1 MPALLIIVATV
12 VLALVGMS
20 YKPEKVILVKTND
33 KVPAPNFSQASGFYE
48 KEFKLT
54 LTTTLP
60 NARVFYT
67 TDGSRPTFD
76 SEVYTGPILI
86 QDKTEEPNK
95 LSEIKTAPVFN
106 YPLYNVF
113 KGTIV
118 RAVTAVND
126 SVISEEARASF
137 FVHPK
142 GRGRYTLPVVSLV
155 TDADSL
161 FGYKAGIYVSGAT
174 ADDKDFYIRN
184 SIKIDDTRRGFP
196 ANYKRRGQQ
205 WYRPV
210 TLSFFDEGSNNGFTV
225 KAKVGIHGNAS
236 REQQHKSL
244 KVILES
250 NGQLKDLIYPVF
262 SSIKPD
268 TLSSFVLRS
277 SSQDRHST
285 MFRDALLQSLVKGFA
300 PLDIQEY
307 RPSIMFINGEYWGIN
322 NIRNR
327 YDEFYFQ
334 HKYKIPQ
341 DSIAIVGVKSNL
353 GGTELTVDQRLGRVI
368 LGVEGDQKPYHALLA
383 YIKSHDLSNPVYY
396 QYVTRQIDV
405 DNFIDYL
412 LAELY
417 YANQDWPNSNLQ
429 MWRYKVPAG
438 TSEKVFHKDGRW
450 RWMLMDIDNG
460 FLKGKHSYNMMNRV
474 LKSEQ
479 LGPLFSALLK
489 SPAFRKR
496 FFEKADY
503 HLTLTFEAN
512 RVIAEI
518 NKKQQRISPEI
529 KEHLER
535 WRTPAS
541 VKAWEG
547 EVESLREFARKRPEY
562 LRKELEKL
570 RQQYGSGS

>member
-1 MPALLIIVATV
+1 MTTV
-12 VLALVGMS
+12 VLALVGMG
-20 YKPEKVILVKTND
+20 YKPEKVTIVRTST
-33 KVPAPNFSQASGFYE
+33 KVPVPVFSQSSGFYGNG
-48 KEFKLT
+48 LR
-54 LTTTLP
+54 LSLSTTHRG
-60 NARVFYT
+60 AKIYYT

-76 SEVYTGPILI
+76 SEIYTGPVLI
-86 QDKTEEPNK
+86 QEKIDEPNK

-106 YPLYNVF
+106 YPLYNVY

-118 RAVTAVND
+118 RAITALND

-142 GRGRYTLPVVSLV
+142 GRERYSLPVISLV

-161 FGYKAGIYVSGAT
+161 FGYKAGIYVGGAT

-210 TLSFFDEGSNNGFTV
+210 TLDFFEEGSNKGFHV

-244 KVILES
+244 KVILEN
-250 NGQLKDLIYPVF
+250 NGQIKELIYPVF
-262 SSIKPD
+262 SPTKPD

-285 MFRDALLQSLVKGFA
+285 MFRDALLQSFVKGYTQ
-300 PLDIQEY
+300 LDIQEY
-307 RPSIMFINGEYWGIN
+307 RPTIMFINGEYWGIN
-322 NIRNR
+322 NIRHR
-327 YDEFYFQ
+327 YDEYYFQ
-334 HKYKIPQ
+334 HKYRIPQ
-341 DSIAIVGVKSNL
+341 DSLAIVGVKSNL
-353 GGTELTVDQRLGRVI
+353 GGTELTVDQRVGRVI

-383 YIKSHDLSNPVYY
+383 YIRSHDLSNLAFY
-396 QYVTRQIDV
+396 QYVTKQIDI

-429 MWRYKVPAG
+429 MWRYKVPMGA
-438 TSEKVFHKDGRW
+438 SEKVYYKDGRW

-460 FLKGKHSYNMMNRV
+460 FLKGKHSYNMVSRV

-489 SPAFRKR
+489 NPAFRNK
-496 FFEKADY
+496 FFERAEY
-503 HLTLTFEAN
+503 HLSHTFEVN

-518 NKKQQRISPEI
+518 NAKQQRIMPEI

-541 VKAWEG
+541 VKVWEK

-562 LRKELEKL
+562 LKKELEKL
-570 RQQYGSGS
+570 RQQFIS